1 MTILTTEPDVAAE
14 AQTAAPADDI
24 TQQAQAP
31 ATDEGENKSSVEQS
45 AVENTGDDQK
55 PAEDYEITAPEG
67 VVIDGETS
75 AAFNALS
82 KELAL
87 SQEQSQ
93 KIVDRIA
100 PMIAAQQTKARDT
113 AMSGWESAAKS
124 DAEFGGEKITESLSV
139 AKRALSQFGSAG
151 LRELLNS
158 TGLGSHPEIIR
169 LLYRAGKSISEDT
182 IAPQSTS
189 APTQT
194 DPARV
199 MFPNQK

>member
-1 MTILTTEPDVAAE
+1 MTSLTTEPDVAAE
-14 AQTAAPADDI
+14 AQTEAPTDDI

-31 ATDEGENKSSVEQS
+31 ATDEGANKSSVEQS

-113 AMSGWESAAKS
+113 ALEGWESAAKS

>member
-1 MTILTTEPDVAAE
+1 MTSLTTEPDVTAE
-14 AQTAAPADDI
+14 APAEAPAAGVA
-24 TQQAQAP
+24 QQPQTP
-31 ATDEGENKSSVEQS
+31 ATGDGTTKASENQAAGEKAGDE
-45 AVENTGDDQK
+45 QK
-55 PAEDYEITAPEG
+55 PADNYTVTAPEG

-75 AAFNALS
+75 AAFSALS

-100 PMIAAQQTKARDT
+100 PMIAGQQAKARD
-113 AMSGWESAAKS
+113 AALAEWETAAKS
-124 DAEFGGEKITESLSV
+124 DPEYGGDRLNESLGV
-139 AKRALSQFGSAG
+139 AKKALNQLGTSG

-169 LLYRAGKSISEDT
+169 LLYKAGKALSEDA
-182 IAPQSTS
+182 IAPQTAN